1 VKPRYAARQPVRR
14 RRLHKAVAMK
24 LTTKITA
31 WLASAAALAA
41 VFMAY
46 LNPHVVV
53 DLANRVWACF

>member
-1 VKPRYAARQPVRR
+1 VQR
-14 RRLHKAVAMK
+14 RRLHKIVAMK
-24 LTTKITA
+24 LTTQLVA
-31 WLASAAALAA
+31 RLASAAALVAVLVA